1 MDTKT
6 SENKGTIYQ
15 QLNKLFNFDGFGFE
29 NQNDIRNN
37 QGLNNFQNTKIII
50 KGNSPEDIYKK
61 GLELQQ
67 QKELINK
74 FKRVTDRGFQKALQY
89 EAARL
94 PAYVDYE
101 GMEFYPLISS
111 ALDLYMEEA
120 TTIGDNGKMLNIYSN
135 KERIK
140 NILEDFFYNIV
151 NVLSLIHISEPTRP
165 Y

>member
-61 GLELQQ
+61 GLEL
-67 QKELINK
+67 KSKLNDMYKRLDEMYTDDELE
-74 FKRVTDRGFQKALQY
+74 L
-89 EAARL
+89 
-94 PAYVDYE
+94 
-101 GMEFYPLISS
+101 
-111 ALDLYMEEA
+111 
-120 TTIGDNGKMLNIYSN
+120 
-135 KERIK
+135 
-140 NILEDFFYNIV
+140 
-151 NVLSLIHISEPTRP
+151 
-165 Y
+165 